1 MTCGASTCSRC
12 QLRSRPRQRLFGTR
26 ATRCA
31 LPDVAALS
39 WAARR
44 AARCAVWQRQQARH
58 STWACSKSVRRAP
71 RRRSTNRLVR
81 RGTRALPGCLYTC
94 LLGWLLARRTA
105 STDPLPLVRALCR
118 SCRPRR
124 RHQPS
129 TSVALGWATATAKL
143 CVPHPLACSSSPA
156 VPSPST
162 CSPPSGSSHGAGD
175 RSPTHSSSSP
185 Q

>member
-12 QLRSRPRQRLFGTR
+12 QLRTRPRQRLFGTR

-39 WAARR
+39 WAAR
-44 AARCAVWQRQQARH
+44 CAVRQRQQARH

-94 LLGWLLARRTA
+94 SLGWLLARRTA